1 MKTIGIKQ
9 FKEIVIDCLN
19 NPDKYSTGS
28 IVLWNSHRGPQSIEY
43 QIVEECCVNYNN
55 MHTDNQV
62 WFKELISLC
71 SEVDYHISTSKV
83 LCMRKDMYGFKNRG
97 IVLDDG
103 IISFTKRTL
112 SDEKIAQ
119 WLNLVNYH
127 EYQGKKLS
135 SDWTMIACAQARDYG
150 LTEEMFSKDCILYE
164 IKPSID
170 EWAEWMKDNC
180 DEKILKPIVAFIK
193 EKDST
198 IDLFYW
204 NIAVDALKRE
214 LVHNDY
220 ETLSQLSHEEFDSCF
235 LGVLALKIK
244 AFPYDELWE
253 FIQNNP
259 S

>member
-1 MKTIGIKQ
+1 
-9 FKEIVIDCLN
+9 
-19 NPDKYSTGS
+19 
-28 IVLWNSHRGPQSIEY
+28 
-43 QIVEECCVNYNN
+43 
-55 MHTDNQV
+55 
-62 WFKELISLC
+62 
-71 SEVDYHISTSKV
+71 
-83 LCMRKDMYGFKNRG
+83 
-97 IVLDDG
+97 
-103 IISFTKRTL
+103 
-112 SDEKIAQ
+112 
-119 WLNLVNYH
+119 
-127 EYQGKKLS
+127 
-135 SDWTMIACAQARDYG
+135 MIACAQARDYG

-170 EWAEWMKDNC
+170 EWAEWMKKKC

-193 EKDST
+193 EIDST

-204 NIAVDALKRE
+204 NMAVDLLKRE